1 MYINKYEKLT
11 VKELRKILFD
21 IEDQDTEIISID
33 FYDKDCQE
41 IEGEMVM
48 NRITLQ
54 NSEIGNLEWIDIVQ
68 TEIES

>member
-1 MYINKYEKLT
+1 MYINKYQKLT
-11 VKELRKILFD
+11 VRELRKILFD
-21 IEDQDTEIISID
+21 IEDQDAEIISID

-54 NSEIGNLEWIDIVQ
+54 NSEIGNLEWIDIIQ